1 MIYRLETQSG
11 MKSNTYL
18 PHLYSYPTAV
28 FLLNTCWVVL
38 HVFSVP
44 LVQNTSRSMATEA
57 IEFVKNSISEIRY
70 LIIILIIG
78 PWVVCFAL
86 FLFRCWL
93 VIQVKRGNKNMI
105 FRIINNPFFLQPCQT
120 NRVETLVKRLEEAVE
135 GFKLIVVSMSI
146 VLFLTLLV
154 YFKAA
159 ITPPLYLL
167 RYMLERA
174 ILPLFIPGFLMCLI
188 FFNIYCILLRYV
200 KAQNDCK
207 MEHP

>member
-1 MIYRLETQSG
+1 
-11 MKSNTYL
+11 
-18 PHLYSYPTAV
+18 
-28 FLLNTCWVVL
+28 
-38 HVFSVP
+38 
-44 LVQNTSRSMATEA
+44 MAMDRHGINIARIVSIFRIFRGTMEEP
-57 IEFVKNSISEIRY
+57 IEFLIKNIPEVRY
-70 LIIILIIG
+70 LIIMLFILIIG
-78 PWVVCFAL
+78 SWVVCFAL

-105 FRIINNPFFLQPCQT
+105 FRIIRNPFFLKSCQT

>member
-1 MIYRLETQSG
+1 MVHDIQIR
-11 MKSNTYL
+11 NTE
-18 PHLYSYPTAV
+18 
-28 FLLNTCWVVL
+28 WD
-38 HVFSVP
+38 
-44 LVQNTSRSMATEA
+44 E
-57 IEFVKNSISEIRY
+57 IEY
-70 LIIILIIG
+70 
-78 PWVVCFAL
+78 
-86 FLFRCWL
+86 
-93 VIQVKRGNKNMI
+93 
-105 FRIINNPFFLQPCQT
+105 
-120 NRVETLVKRLEEAVE
+120 
-135 GFKLIVVSMSI
+135 LIVVSMSI

-174 ILPLFIPGFLMCLI
+174 ILPLFIPAFLVWLI